1 MERVVR
7 RGDHVRNRVGAR
19 RVGSTRRRSH
29 LASCVPCEYATNRLV
44 EPTVITELL
53 RERLDPALEC
63 VAVERGP
70 MGNSQETWFIDARDG
85 EGVPIPLVLRR
96 SSARG
101 TLEHTDRRAEFQ
113 LLGALAAHGF
123 PVPRVHW
130 LEDEPS
136 ALERPYFVMDRLPG
150 GPLRR
155 QTPEQRTAIGHALGS
170 WLARLHAADPAE
182 LAPAL
187 ERPVSAADA
196 TRAEL
201 ARWQAEYERSRP
213 GPVPLLGALLA
224 WLAVNVPEGG
234 APVRLLWADAGPHN
248 LLVSEGR
255 ITGLLDWE
263 LAHLGDPLADLGATV
278 WACLP
283 GTLERDDVLAGY
295 EAQAGPVNRAR
306 LRYFEALAC
315 ASRSVMLL
323 AGVQAF
329 LAGTAPPSNAA
340 LGQHLLLENLER
352 AAALAGWEGAGGD
365 TAVGGAGAK
374 PAGGDAAAD
383 PAEGAGG
390 ALAGTLHPDAAATLA
405 GVGRYLRA
413 TALPAVEDA
422 RVRRELKTA
431 AALLDAA
438 ALRVSA
444 EAGED
449 DAALEAAAVRA
460 EREHSP
466 ALRARLLA
474 GLAEQRA
481 LIGPLE
487 ELYRR

>member
-1 MERVVR
+1 M
-7 RGDHVRNRVGAR
+7 
-19 RVGSTRRRSH
+19 
-29 LASCVPCEYATNRLV
+29 
-44 EPTVITELL
+44 
-53 RERLDPALEC
+53 
-63 VAVERGP
+63 
-70 MGNSQETWFIDARDG
+70 
-85 EGVPIPLVLRR
+85 LRR

-101 TLEHTDRRAEFQ
+101 TLEHTDRRAEFE

-130 LEDEPS
+130 LEDAPS

-155 QTPEQRTAIGHALGS
+155 QTPEQRAALGHELGG

-187 ERPVSAADA
+187 ERPASAADA

-224 WLAVNVPEGG
+224 WLEVNVPEAE

-248 LLVSEGR
+248 LLVYEGR

-263 LAHLGDPLADLGATV
+263 LAHLGDPLEDLGATV

-295 EAQAGPVNRAR
+295 EALAGPVDRER

-352 AAALAGWEGAGGD
+352 AAALAGWEG
-365 TAVGGAGAK
+365 TAAK
-374 PAGGDAAAD
+374 PAAGNAAAHPAAGAGGAPAG
-383 PAEGAGG
+383 PAEGAGDPAGSPVKRPLAAGRRRIRRHSASGRPGDAHGRRAVPARDG
-390 ALAGTLHPDAAATLA
+390 AAG
-405 GVGRYLRA
+405 
-413 TALPAVEDA
+413 
-422 RVRRELKTA
+422 RR
-431 AALLDAA
+431 
-438 ALRVSA
+438 
-444 EAGED
+444 G
-449 DAALEAAAVRA
+449 
-460 EREHSP
+460 
-466 ALRARLLA
+466 RARA
-474 GLAEQRA
+474 ARA
-481 LIGPLE
+481 QD
-487 ELYRR
+487 RRGAARRRRPSRARGGRRG

>member
-1 MERVVR
+1 
-7 RGDHVRNRVGAR
+7 
-19 RVGSTRRRSH
+19 
-29 LASCVPCEYATNRLV
+29 
-44 EPTVITELL
+44 
-53 RERLDPALEC
+53 
-63 VAVERGP
+63 

-85 EGVPIPLVLRR
+85 EGAPTPLVLRR

-101 TLEHTDRRAEFQ
+101 TLEHTDRRAEFE

-130 LEDEPS
+130 LEEGPS

-155 QTPEQRTAIGHALGS
+155 QTPEQRTALGRELGS

-187 ERPVSAADA
+187 ERPASAADA

-201 ARWQAEYERSRP
+201 GRWQAEYERSRP

-224 WLAVNVPEGG
+224 WLEVNVPEAE

-263 LAHLGDPLADLGATV
+263 LAHLGDPLEDLGATV

-283 GTLERDDVLAGY
+283 GTLERDDVLTDY
-295 EAQAGPVNRAR
+295 EAQAGPVDRER

-329 LAGTAPPSNAA
+329 LAGY
-340 LGQHLLLENLER
+340 R
-352 AAALAGWEGAGGD
+352 A
-365 TAVGGAGAK
+365 
-374 PAGGDAAAD
+374 
-383 PAEGAGG
+383 
-390 ALAGTLHPDAAATLA
+390 
-405 GVGRYLRA
+405 
-413 TALPAVEDA
+413 
-422 RVRRELKTA
+422 
-431 AALLDAA
+431 
-438 ALRVSA
+438 
-444 EAGED
+444 
-449 DAALEAAAVRA
+449 
-460 EREHSP
+460 
-466 ALRARLLA
+466 
-474 GLAEQRA
+474 AEQRRA
-481 LIGPLE
+481 GPAPAAGE
-487 ELYRR
+487 PGARRRARRLGGRPRSPPPAMPPRTRRPAPAAHRRPRRRRPSREAR

>member
-1 MERVVR
+1 
-7 RGDHVRNRVGAR
+7 
-19 RVGSTRRRSH
+19 
-29 LASCVPCEYATNRLV
+29 LV
-44 EPTVITELL
+44 EVDVITELL
-53 RERLDPALEC
+53 REWLDPALEC

-85 EGVPIPLVLRR
+85 EGAKMPLVLRR

-101 TLEHTDRRAEFQ
+101 TLEHTERRAEFE

-155 QTPEQRTAIGHALGS
+155 QTPEQRTAIGRELGG

-201 ARWQAEYERSRP
+201 ARWQAEYQRSRP
-213 GPVPLLGALLA
+213 GPVPLLGAVLA
-224 WLAVNVPEGG
+224 WLEVNVPQTE

-263 LAHLGDPLADLGATV
+263 LAHLGDPLEDLGATV

-283 GTLERDDVLAGY
+283 GTLERADVLAGY
-295 EAQAGPVNRAR
+295 ETHAGPVDRTR

-340 LGQHLLLENLER
+340 LGQHLLLENLGR
-352 AAALAGWEGAGGD
+352 AAALAGWE
-365 TAVGGAGAK
+365 
-374 PAGGDAAAD
+374 PAGEEAAAGVLQ
-383 PAEGAGG
+383 PEP
-390 ALAGTLHPDAAATLA
+390 TATLT
-405 GVGRYLRA
+405 GVARYLRA

>member
-1 MERVVR
+1 M
-7 RGDHVRNRVGAR
+7 
-19 RVGSTRRRSH
+19 
-29 LASCVPCEYATNRLV
+29 V
-44 EPTVITELL
+44 EAAVITELL

-70 MGNSQETWFIDARDG
+70 MGNPQETWFIDARDA
-85 EGVPIPLVLRR
+85 EGVPTPLVLRR

-101 TLEHTDRRAEFQ
+101 TLEHTDRRAEFE

-130 LEDEPS
+130 LEEEPS

-155 QTPEQRTAIGHALGS
+155 QTPEQRTALGRELGS
-170 WLARLHAADPAE
+170 WLARLHAADPDA

-187 ERPVSAADA
+187 ERPASAADA

-201 ARWQAEYERSRP
+201 AGWQAEYERSRP

-224 WLAVNVPEGG
+224 WLEVNVPEAE

-248 LLVSEGR
+248 LLVEEGR

-263 LAHLGDPLADLGATV
+263 LAHLGDPLEDLGATV

-283 GTLERDDVLAGY
+283 GTLERNDVLAGY
-295 EAQAGPVNRAR
+295 EAQAGPVDRAR

-352 AAALAGWEGAGGD
+352 AAALAGWA
-365 TAVGGAGAK
+365 
-374 PAGGDAAAD
+374 PADEEAAA
-383 PAEGAGG
+383 GV
-390 ALAGTLHPDAAATLA
+390 LHPNAHTTLT
-405 GVGRYLRA
+405 GVARYLRA
-413 TALPAVEDA
+413 AALPAVEDA

-438 ALRVSA
+438 ALRVGA

-449 DAALEAAAVRA
+449 DAALEDAAVRA

-466 ALRARLLA
+466 RCAPACSRGWPSSA
-474 GLAEQRA
+474 
-481 LIGPLE
+481 P
-487 ELYRR
+487 